1 MSDNKKYLMPM
12 IIIGGLFFIYGFV
25 TWLNSVLI
33 PFLQQACELT
43 DFEAYFVTLAFYIS
57 YFIMAIPSSVI
68 LRKTGFIRGMSIG
81 LAVMAVG
88 SLVFIPAAL
97 TRAYPLF
104 LLGLF
109 VTGTGMTLLQ
119 TASNPYMTIIGPIE
133 SAAKRISIMGICNKV
148 AGMIGIFILVELL
161 FSDTHVI
168 TERIQSLSG
177 AALEAELDILASRV
191 ITPYTVMAIVLF
203 AFSLLILKAHLPE
216 VNPEEDE
223 ELGAQDVTSK
233 KSVLAFPHLILGVI
247 CIFVYVGAEV
257 IAIDTIGLYG
267 QYLGFDL
274 NTASKFGIYSLIA
287 LVVGYLIGVA
297 VMPKYLSQKN
307 ALAICAALGF
317 VFTILAILTTGAV
330 SIAFV
335 VLLSFAHALMWPCIW
350 PLAIDKLGRF
360 TKTASAL
367 LIMGIAG
374 GALIPLAYGALADA
388 NNRQSA
394 YWILLPL
401 YVYIL
406 FFAVKGHR
414 VGREKL

>member
-1 MSDNKKYLMPM
+1 M

-401 YVYIL
+401 YIYIL